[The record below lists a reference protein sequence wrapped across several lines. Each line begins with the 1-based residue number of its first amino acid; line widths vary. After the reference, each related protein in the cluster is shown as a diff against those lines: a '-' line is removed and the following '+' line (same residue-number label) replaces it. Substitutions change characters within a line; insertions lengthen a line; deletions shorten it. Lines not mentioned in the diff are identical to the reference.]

1 MTDSILTSTK
11 KNLGLDETYTAFDSD
26 IIMHINSVFAILN
39 QLGIGPVDGFM
50 IEDATP
56 VWSDFLA
63 DNLKLNSVKT
73 YVYLR
78 VKLLFDPPATGF
90 YTQALKEQI
99 QELEWR
105 LNVVR
110 EETDW
115 VDPNPPVTTPDIDL
129 TEPWEWWRY

>member
-78 VKLLFDPPATGF
+78 VKLLFDPPNTGF
-90 YTQALKEQI
+90 YTQALQEQI
-99 QELEWR
+99 RELEWR

-110 EETDW
+110 EETAW